1 MTGLCIVDVC
11 GTLVRDDTTLGLLVW
26 HFRQSRRW
34 RLWGLR
40 LLASRRSP
48 ARLVIV
54 VAERISGRH
63 LLKHL
68 LVGWLSG
75 DRPEDLA
82 NSARAYAGWLLA
94 QHRVPAVQ
102 GIIDRHGGPLVLA
115 SASLEPVVESLAD
128 ALGARFVA
136 STLEVQ
142 DGRYTG
148 RYGQDLTGAKAQALQ
163 SKLGIGSL
171 GESVVISDNLTDRG
185 LMESAGKAYV
195 VLHKPSHRQRWAGLD
210 AEYLDAC

>member
-11 GTLVRDDTTLGLLVW
+11 GTLVRDDTTLGLLEW

-48 ARLVIV
+48 LRLAFV

-63 LLKHL
+63 LLKHF
-68 LVGWLSG
+68 LVRWLNG

-82 NSARAYAGWLLA
+82 NSAKAYAGWLLSQRRIA
-94 QHRVPAVQ
+94 TVQ
-102 GIIDRHGGPLVLA
+102 GVLEGHAGPLVLA
-115 SASLEPVVESLAD
+115 SASLEPVVKSLAD

-148 RYGQDLTGAKAQALQ
+148 RYRQDLTGAKAQALQ
-163 SKLGIGSL
+163 SNLGIESF
-171 GESVVISDNLTDRG
+171 GECVVISDNLTDHG
-185 LMESAGKAYV
+185 LLESAGKVYV
-195 VLHKPSHRQRWAGLD
+195 VLHKPSHRRRWAGLN

>member
-1 MTGLCIVDVC
+1 MTGWCIIDVC
-11 GTLVRDDTTLGLLVW
+11 GTLVRDDTTLGLLEW

-40 LLASRRSP
+40 LLSSRRSP
-48 ARLVIV
+48 LRLAFG

-68 LVGWLSG
+68 LVRWLDG
-75 DRPEDLA
+75 DRPEELA
-82 NSARAYAGWLLA
+82 NSAKAYASWLLA
-94 QHRVPAVQ
+94 QRRIAAVQ
-102 GIIDRHGGPLVLA
+102 GIIEGHAGPLVLA
-115 SASLEPVVESLAD
+115 SASLEPVVKSLAD
-128 ALGARFVA
+128 DLGARFVA

-148 RYGQDLTGAKAQALQ
+148 RYCKDLTGAKAQALQ
-163 SKLGIGSL
+163 ASLGIESV
-171 GESVVISDNLTDRG
+171 GECVVISDNLTDRA
-185 LMESAGKAYV
+185 LLESAGAAYV
-195 VLHKPSHRQRWAGLD
+195 VLHKPSHRQRWVGLD

>member
-1 MTGLCIVDVC
+1 MGLCIVDVC
-11 GTLVRDDTTLGLLVW
+11 GTLVRDDTTLGLLEW

-48 ARLVIV
+48 LRLAFV
-54 VAERISGRH
+54 VAERVSGRH

-68 LVGWLSG
+68 MVHWLSG
-75 DRPEDLA
+75 DRPEDLS
-82 NSARAYAGWLLA
+82 NSANAYAGWLLA
-94 QHRVPAVQ
+94 QRRIASVQ
-102 GIIDRHGGPLVLA
+102 GVIEGHAGPLLLA
-115 SASLEPVVESLAD
+115 SSSLEPVVKSLAD

-142 DGRYTG
+142 GGRYTG
-148 RYGQDLTGAKAQALQ
+148 HYSQDLTGRKPQALR
-163 SKLGIGSL
+163 SLLGVDAFHDCL
-171 GESVVISDNLTDRG
+171 AISDNLTDRV
-185 LMESAGKAYV
+185 LLQSAGMAYV
-195 VLHKPSHRQRWAGLD
+195 VLHKPSHRHRWAGLD